1 MFWIWIIHT
10 LGEENLNFRSTPCLS
25 VALKLS
31 MHFSKLN
38 KLLFNTATQFKYQG
52 HLIFAALLIIGQ
64 AEVEVRVKFIIPLRC
79 HPLFLTLFTCYL
91 TMNIE
96 HIALAPVVLCKCAK
110 CANELVLLNWSPRDP
125 ESPLRIL
132 DLICFWCQY
141 LWIVPKARSRLSRHA
156 VCDIIRDLRSGSDP
170 RRHQAWTMWRR
181 YVVYAYIC
189 MFDKQRRNGIYRDE
203 ILGSASACYS
213 HIYSQP
219 KKTYRKGTDWTDY
232 WVQSSN

>member
-38 KLLFNTATQFKYQG
+38 KLHFNTATQFKYQG

-64 AEVEVRVKFIIPLRC
+64 AEVRVKFIIPLRC
-79 HPLFLTLFTCYL
+79 HPLFLTLFTYYL
-91 TMNIE
+91 TMNFE

-141 LWIVPKARSRLSRHA
+141 LWIVPKADRGSQGTPSVTSSVTSDQAQVPGDTRHGQCAICCVCIHMHVRQTTKKKRNLSRWNTGFS
-156 VCDIIRDLRSGSDP
+156 ISLLL
-170 RRHQAWTMWRR
+170 
-181 YVVYAYIC
+181 AYL
-189 MFDKQRRNGIYRDE
+189 FTATKR
-203 ILGSASACYS
+203 
-213 HIYSQP
+213 P
-219 KKTYRKGTDWTDY
+219 YRKGTDWTDY